1 MNVYSFFVNWRIY
14 QKILKVKV
22 WSRLRLKKSI
32 YRIYVIHAMYV
43 RSVLRQCEKRRL
55 ESYNFSKFTQY
66 SILVSKVLCNSL
78 KRLPIFWTF
87 CTSSHK
93 IIGRKS
99 IVLSPISSV
108 YLGTLRT
115 ITKQRKTNSAHRLI
129 YYDVAVK
136 GTRKFTKSNLYIY
149 KAFAQLQA
157 IIGRTSSNQWL

>member
-1 MNVYSFFVNWRIY
+1 MNVYIFFVNWRIY

-22 WSRLRLKKSI
+22 GSRLRLKKYISNLCNTC
-32 YRIYVIHAMYV
+32 YVCT
-43 RSVLRQCEKRRL
+43 QCEKRRL

-66 SILVSKVLCNSL
+66 SYSCIKGFMQFIETPPYFLNILYEFTQNN
-78 KRLPIFWTF
+78 RQ
-87 CTSSHK
+87 K
-93 IIGRKS
+93 IDS
-99 IVLSPISSV
+99 TLSV